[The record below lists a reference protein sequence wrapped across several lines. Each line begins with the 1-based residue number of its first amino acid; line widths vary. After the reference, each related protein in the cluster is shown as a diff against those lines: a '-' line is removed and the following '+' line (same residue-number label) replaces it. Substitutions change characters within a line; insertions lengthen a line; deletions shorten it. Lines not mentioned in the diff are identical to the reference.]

1 MFTAKRETVNIWRN
15 GHLKNWV
22 SRPRPLDQVRPT
34 TSEVLGVIQVGSTS
48 DYSLGTFKN
57 EFSNSF
63 PSFALETMR
72 PLPDPSEAYDALR
85 GQYHSTRLLVLL
97 EQHLRTVP
105 ADRLLG
111 VTAFDLFVP
120 GMNFVFGEARCPGYV
135 AVISTQRL
143 KTSPK
148 DQGLFRERVLKESVH
163 EIGHTQGLKHCPD
176 PLCVMHFS
184 EHIGDTDRKGST
196 FCKECHSDLVRQK
209 VG

>member
-1 MFTAKRETVNIWRN
+1 MV
-15 GHLKNWV
+15 
-22 SRPRPLDQVRPT
+22 
-34 TSEVLGVIQVGSTS
+34 QVGSTS
-48 DYSLGTFKN
+48 DYSLGKFKN
-57 EFSNSF
+57 ELSNSF
-63 PSFALETMR
+63 PEFALEKMR
-72 PLPDPSEAYDALR
+72 PLPDPSEAYDSLR

-97 EQHLRTVP
+97 EHHLRTVP

-135 AVISTQRL
+135 AVISTKRL
-143 KTSPK
+143 KPSPR
-148 DQGLFRERVLKESVH
+148 DQGLFRDRVLKESVH

-184 EHIGDTDRKGST
+184 EHIGDTDRKSAT
-196 FCKECHSDLVRQK
+196 FCKECHSDLERRK

>member
-1 MFTAKRETVNIWRN
+1 
-15 GHLKNWV
+15 
-22 SRPRPLDQVRPT
+22 
-34 TSEVLGVIQVGSTS
+34 VIQVGSTS
-48 DYSLGTFKN
+48 DYPLGTFKK

-63 PSFALETMR
+63 RGFRLETMH
-72 PLPDPSEAYDALR
+72 PLLDASEAYDSLR

-105 ADRLLG
+105 ADKMLG

-120 GMNFVFGEARCPGYV
+120 GMNFVFGEARCPGGV
-135 AVISTQRL
+135 AIISTKRL
-143 KTSPK
+143 KPSPK
-148 DQGLFRERVLKESVH
+148 DPGLFRERVLKESVH

-184 EHIGDTDRKGST
+184 EHIGDTDRKRAT
-196 FCKECHSDLVRQK
+196 FCKECHLDLVRQK